1 MRDVLN
7 MGNENKFIFEDLRV
21 YQRSLNFSVELIK
34 IAIKF
39 PSMYSRLRDQL
50 IGVAISI
57 PLNLAE
63 GSGRL
68 TPKDKRNFYK
78 NSRASVFELIPILE
92 ISRKLDLLSE
102 EESNSLR
109 KEGSEISRIISALMK
124 NNNS

>member
-1 MRDVLN
+1 

-68 TPKDKRNFYK
+68 TSKDKRNFYK

-92 ISRKLDLLSE
+92 ISNKLNLIDQQRLDYFRQE
-102 EESNSLR
+102 AV
-109 KEGSEISRIISALMK
+109 EISKIISVLMK
-124 NNNS
+124 NNSA